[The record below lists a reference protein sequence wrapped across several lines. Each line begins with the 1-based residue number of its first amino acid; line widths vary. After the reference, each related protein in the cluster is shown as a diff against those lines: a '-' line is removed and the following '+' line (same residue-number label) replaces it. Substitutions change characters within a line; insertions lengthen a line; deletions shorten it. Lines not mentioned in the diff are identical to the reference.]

1 MKTTARAR
9 FVRVSARKARLVLD
23 LIRGKPVGEALATL
37 EYTPRAAARLV
48 EKVLRSAVANAE
60 HNHQVRNLDDLR
72 VVVAV
77 ADGGPSMKR
86 VQPRA
91 MGRAFFIKDQLYH
104 AGIAKIDIERSANR
118 ARISISTAR
127 PGIIIGRKG
136 SEVEKLKNELQARTG
151 KEIYLNIEEVI
162 HPELDA
168 QLVAENV
175 ALQLQ
180 KRVAFR
186 RAMKKAVTSALRLGA
201 DGIRIA
207 CAGRLGG
214 GEIARKEWYRDGRVP
229 LHTIRADIDYGLA
242 TAHTTYGTIGVKVWV
257 FKGEVLRAA
266 PAEA

>member
-1 MKTTARAR
+1 MNTVARAR
-9 FVRVSARKARLVLD
+9 FVRLSARKARLVLD
-23 LIRGKPVGEALATL
+23 QIRGKSVGDALATL
-37 EYTPRAAARLV
+37 EYTPRAAARLI

-72 VVVAV
+72 VVQAI
-77 ADGGPSMKR
+77 ADGGPSLKR

-91 MGRAFFIKDQLYH
+91 MGRAFFIRHRTSHLTIGVSDE
-104 AGIAKIDIERSANR
+104 AGR
-118 ARISISTAR
+118 AMRAPAAR
-127 PGIIIGRKG
+127 PGISIGRKG
-136 SEVEKLKNELQARTG
+136 AEVEKLKNELQTRTG

-168 QLVAENV
+168 QLVSENV

-214 GEIARKEWYRDGRVP
+214 GEIARREWYRDGRVP
-229 LHTIRADIDYGLA
+229 LHTLRADIDYGLA
-242 TAHTTYGTIGVKVWV
+242 TAHTTYGTIGVKVWI

-266 PAEA
+266 PPEA